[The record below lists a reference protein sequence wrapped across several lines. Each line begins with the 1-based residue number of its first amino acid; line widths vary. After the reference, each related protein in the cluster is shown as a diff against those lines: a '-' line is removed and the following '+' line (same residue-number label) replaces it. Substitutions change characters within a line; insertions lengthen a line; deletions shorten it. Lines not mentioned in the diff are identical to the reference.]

1 MKNLGAENSK
11 WGLVNNLFVIIISLI
26 AFVRYEYD
34 VSRPSFYQSALIETF
49 APIQRGTTS
58 LKETIVNIVDNY
70 FLIVNTSKENKILK
84 RSIDDLEND
93 LFNMSEIQKE
103 NQRLK
108 RLLEFGKEIKK
119 KKVLAQVVAWDS
131 SSEFS
136 VLRINKG
143 SSANIKVR
151 DPVITI
157 NGVVGYIFRVTPN
170 YSDVLTILDQNN
182 RVDAIVARTRSHGI
196 VEGISKDKCILKY
209 VARTEQVE
217 LGDEVISAGLGTI
230 YPKGLKIGRITKV
243 DKENFGITQSIE
255 ITPSVNFNKL
265 EEVVIFTQSDSK
277 IEDKEEGD
285 DVEI

>member
-26 AFVRYEYD
+26 AFVRYEYNT
-34 VSRPSFYQSALIETF
+34 SRPSFYQSALIETF

-58 LKETIVNIVDNY
+58 LKETIVNIVENY
-70 FLIVNTSKENKILK
+70 FFIVNTSKENKILK
-84 RSIDDLEND
+84 KSIDDLENS
-93 LFNMSEIQKE
+93 LFDMSEIQKE

-108 RLLEFGKEIKK
+108 RLLEFGKEIQK

-157 NGVVGYIFRVTPN
+157 NGIVGYIFRVTPN

-196 VEGISKDKCILKY
+196 IEGISKDKCILKY

-265 EEVVIFTQSDSK
+265 EEVVVFTQSENSSDEVEVS
-277 IEDKEEGD
+277 D
-285 DVEI
+285 DEV

>member
-1 MKNLGAENSK
+1 MKNLNIENSK
-11 WGLVNNLFVIIISLI
+11 WTLVNNLFVIVLSLI
-26 AFVRYEYD
+26 AFVRYDYNTDET
-34 VSRPSFYQSALIETF
+34 SFYESALIETF

-58 LKETIVNIVDNY
+58 LKETVVSIVDNY
-70 FLIVNTSKENKILK
+70 FLIVNTSKENKVLKRDISILK
-84 RSIDDLEND
+84 SD
-93 LFNMSEIQKE
+93 LFNMSEVQKE

-108 RLLEFGKEIKK
+108 RLLEFGKEIQK

-143 SSANIKVR
+143 SNANIKVK

-217 LGDEVISAGLGTI
+217 LGDEVISAGLGTV

-255 ITPSVNFNKL
+255 ITPSVDFNKL
-265 EEVVIFTQSDSK
+265 EEVVIFTDSSQG
-277 IEDKEEGD
+277 DKEISEKAD
-285 DVEI
+285 E

>member
-1 MKNLGAENSK
+1 MKNINIENSK
-11 WGLVNNLFVIIISLI
+11 WALVNNLFVIVLSLI
-26 AFVRYEYD
+26 AFVRYDYD
-34 VSRPSFYQSALIETF
+34 TDKTSFYESALIETF

-58 LKETIVNIVDNY
+58 LKETIVSIVDNY

-84 RSIDDLEND
+84 RDISLLEND
-93 LFNMSEIQKE
+93 LFNMTEIQKE

-108 RLLEFGKEIKK
+108 RLLEFGKEIQK

-143 SSANIKVR
+143 SNANIKVK

-217 LGDEVISAGLGTI
+217 LGDEVISAGLGTV

-243 DKENFGITQSIE
+243 DKENFGITQAIE
-255 ITPSVNFNKL
+255 ITPSVDFNKL
-265 EEVVIFTQSDSK
+265 EEVVIFTDSNTDIK
-277 IEDKEEGD
+277 NKSGN
-285 DVEI
+285 